1 LYFEELSHDAWF
13 FLEGGWGEG
22 SLGPFS
28 FLVVKIPYQKLFI
41 IYVPGWKLIWI
52 WESLRRL
59 ENTSN
64 GDDMRGI
71 FTSCAVLVLDF
82 FTEG

>member
-1 LYFEELSHDAWF
+1 MGRRKFGAI
-13 FLEGGWGEG
+13 
-22 SLGPFS
+22 S
-28 FLVVKIPYQKLFI
+28 FLVVKITYEKLFI
-41 IYVPGWKLIWI
+41 IVPGWKLIWI

-71 FTSCAVLVLDF
+71 FTSCAVLGLGFLHGRID
-82 FTEG
+82 GRLA